1 MIPEITNIVYA
12 TDLQAGSR
20 PAFRMAVRLALSN
33 NARLFFMTVIEDS
46 NEYARRHVSL
56 AVTDKMLKEM
66 ETESVDR
73 LQDKMVKRLERFIEE
88 EMEQGV
94 EFPQGKPELH
104 VIEGAHAEQAII
116 GFADRVD
123 ADLIVMGKRRKHGM
137 DKLLVGSV
145 ANKVLKASHIPVLIV
160 PLI

>member
-1 MIPEITNIVYA
+1 MIPDVNNIVYA
-12 TDLQAGSR
+12 SDLQPGSR

-33 NARLFFMTVIEDS
+33 NARLLFITVIEDS
-46 NEYARRHVSL
+46 NEYAKRRVSL

-66 ETESVDR
+66 ETESMDR
-73 LQDKMVKRLERFIEE
+73 LQSKMINRLERFIEE
-88 EMEQGV
+88 EMEQGI

-104 VIEGAHAEQAII
+104 VIEGTHAGQAIV

-145 ANKVLKASHIPVLIV
+145 ANKVLKSSHIPVLMV
-160 PLI
+160 PLR